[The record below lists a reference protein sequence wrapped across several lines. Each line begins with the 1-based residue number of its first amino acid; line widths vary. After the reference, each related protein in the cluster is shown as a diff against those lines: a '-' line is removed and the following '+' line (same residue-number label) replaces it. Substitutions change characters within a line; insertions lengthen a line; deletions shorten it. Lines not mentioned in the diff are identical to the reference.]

1 MEWIVAR
8 SEGLFCD
15 RVEILIVAIFRRRNS
30 LRKDTI
36 TPQTSPMIVKGF
48 SILTDKLPGPF
59 FYMRTVVFELDK
71 DQSSCKHQ

>member
-15 RVEILIVAIFRRRNS
+15 RVEILIVVIFRRRNS

-36 TPQTSPMIVKGF
+36 TQQTSPMIVKGF
-48 SILTDKLPGPF
+48 SIFTDKLPGPF
-59 FYMRTVVFELDK
+59 FCMKNPCF
-71 DQSSCKHQ
+71 